1 MIRFEWDPVKA
12 KSNERKYGVAF
23 DDAMHVFDDPYAL
36 FEQDR
41 EDERGE
47 LRWKPSAPWVRS
59 WCSWSP
65 TRFEKTP
72 RTRSSA
78 LSLHAEPPGRSEPI
92 MSKVVRK

>member
-12 KSNERKYGVAF
+12 KSNERKHGIAF

-47 LRWKPSAPWVRS
+47 LRWQAVGLVGEVLLLVVAHTVREDAQDEIVRLISARRATRKERAHYEQSRS
-59 WCSWSP
+59 
-65 TRFEKTP
+65 
-72 RTRSSA
+72 
-78 LSLHAEPPGRSEPI
+78 
-92 MSKVVRK
+92 